1 MSMLRDAIDRGA
13 MFRRRM
19 PFARRNGSRFGGR
32 VARWTPRM
40 LPAGTLKLWLRADL
54 GVTNDGSG
62 YCSVW
67 SDQSGNGYSF
77 TQVTPS
83 SRPAI
88 TTYNGVPCLS
98 FDGTDDSMGSADAAS
113 VYKLLHDGSGSHV
126 FIVMHQNGGAS
137 KDSAWLTNVD
147 SAVTTDPGFLSYTR
161 TTTFNRIAYHVNNT
175 TATRSVDQNVNAV
188 VSDNA
193 NHVLEYTLD
202 SAASTKWED
211 YVDGSLKASNT
222 SFAAALASGSNP
234 TYALR
239 IGRDRGAANMKAQ
252 GYCFEIIICNSVLSG
267 ANLTN
272 MRAYMGARYGVT
284 MA

>member
-1 MSMLRDAIDRGA
+1 MSTLRDAIDRGA

-19 PFARRNGSRFGGR
+19 PFTRRNNSRFGGR
-32 VARWTPRM
+32 VARWSPSM

-83 SRPAI
+83 SRPGI

-98 FDGTDDSMGSADAAS
+98 FDGTDDSLGSADAAS

-126 FIVMHQNGGAS
+126 FVTMHQNGGAT

-147 SAVTTDPGFLSYTR
+147 SAVATDPGFLAYTR
-161 TTTFNRIAYHVNNT
+161 TTAFNRIYYGVTNT
-175 TATRSVDQNVNAV
+175 SATRSVDSVTNSV
-188 VSDNA
+188 VTDNA

-202 SAASTKWED
+202 NAASTKWAD

-239 IGRDRGAANMKAQ
+239 IGRDRGAGGMKAQ
-252 GYCFEIIICNSVLSG
+252 GYCFEIIICTAVQSG

-272 MRAYMGARYGVT
+272 LRSYLGARYGVT